1 MNTSGALPA
10 RVRIVEVGPRDGLQN
25 EPSFVTT
32 AVKLELIRRLV
43 AAGLEHIEATAFVSA
58 KWVPQMAD
66 HAAVMQGLSRQ
77 PGVRYAALVPNLQG
91 FEAAVAAGAREVAVF
106 SAASESF
113 SQRNTRCSIA
123 EGLQRFAAVTQAA
136 REHGIAVRGYVS
148 CALGCPYEGAIA
160 PVAVADVAR
169 RLIELGCYE
178 VSLGDTIGVGT
189 PASTLAMLEAVM
201 AQVPPGQLAGHFHDT
216 FGQGVANVY
225 AALQAGVSVFDSSVS
240 GLGGCPYARGATG
253 NLATEELVYLLDGLG
268 VASGVDL
275 EALVSAGD
283 YICGQLGRAPESR
296 VARALLAR
304 RTAAR
309 SP

>member
-1 MNTSGALPA
+1 
-10 RVRIVEVGPRDGLQN
+10 
-25 EPSFVTT
+25 
-32 AVKLELIRRLV
+32 
-43 AAGLEHIEATAFVSA
+43 
-58 KWVPQMAD
+58 
-66 HAAVMQGLSRQ
+66 
-77 PGVRYAALVPNLQG
+77 VRYAALVPNLQG